1 MHTYRIA
8 RALGAAIAGALATTL
23 ACDAEAQSTKSP
35 PPGAPTSGED
45 PAAANLPLR
54 RVLSIVGRPHTL
66 AEVRAGFL
74 ALPQVPIAFGSRE
87 QSGAQGIGDATLMTG
102 LNLLYRGGYE
112 WTIGASARFSPIG
125 SSNGAAGGQDGLVR
139 SHSRSYL
146 LMGPEV
152 RYIPLHSRAFEGWV
166 GATGGAV
173 IVADRYTTEGGAP
186 SPAIYGTRESTVRT
200 EGLSLGVQAGLGWNV
215 AEQWALGLTANFDRW
230 FLPGTRACLPIGD
243 CATLRGGVESIGVGL
258 SAGYRIPL

>member
-1 MHTYRIA
+1 MDVVRTRLIGLALLVPWTSVMA
-8 RALGAAIAGALATTL
+8 RGAAAQPTKAKADVRVTGDADPTATS
-23 ACDAEAQSTKSP
+23 A
-35 PPGAPTSGED
+35 
-45 PAAANLPLR
+45 PLR
-54 RVLSIVGRPHTL
+54 RMLPILGRPHTL

-102 LNLLYRGGYE
+102 LNLLYRGGYQ

-125 SSNGAAGGQDGLVR
+125 SSNDAAGGQDGLVR
-139 SHSRSYL
+139 NHSRSYL

-186 SPAIYGTRESTVRT
+186 TPAIYGTRSSTVRT
-200 EGLSLGVQAGLGWNV
+200 EGLTLGVQAGLGWNV